1 MEIDYGYM
9 VDVIKVDYQ
18 GRTYN
23 IEKKYH
29 STGTWDDVE
38 TIYEYNGHEIAKV
51 EFVPGAQ
58 EAGEKPYQVISFN
71 FNKER
76 GETGSAE
83 CFTIE
88 DAEFLIKDLF
98 VKGYLRAFEQ
108 AHNMCSGLDS
118 IRIEMLHLKHKNNMA
133 IPDSF
138 DKMLE
143 TLDSCKKEIV
153 ETIGTIS
160 NLR

>member
-1 MEIDYGYM
+1 MEKDNGYN
-9 VDVIKVDYQ
+9 VDVIKVTSK

-76 GETGSAE
+76 GETDSAE

-98 VKGYLRAFEQ
+98 VNGYLRAFEQ
-108 AHNMCSGLDS
+108 AHNMCSELES
-118 IRIEMLHLKHKNNMA
+118 LRVEMLQLKHKYDMVT
-133 IPDSF
+133 PDSF
-138 DKMLE
+138 SKLLE